1 MKLLFTRLAM
11 LALLLCGADRVNAEN
26 VTFEVSSWDDV
37 SKKVVIKTDTR
48 DCIVQEG
55 KNAEWQALGTMGQET
70 WYVVKGSDVSRKVL
84 NIFGT
89 VHLVLTDGCYK
100 LCSHLKL
107 EHRNGAKLA

>member
-48 DCIVQEG
+48 GTEQTGIIIG
-55 KNAEWQALGTMGQET
+55 KQ
-70 WYVVKGSDVSRKVL
+70 
-84 NIFGT
+84 
-89 VHLVLTDGCYK
+89 
-100 LCSHLKL
+100 
-107 EHRNGAKLA
+107 